1 MEIYFS
7 YGWEFENIN
16 EFNEIVGIY
25 LRQDTS
31 VKLGFSD
38 EEYFYLQLLPDTN
51 KYLFTTT
58 FKVHTSETH
67 IKSNHPYLCFSNI
80 NDAMEQ
86 IKEVKKTIRKDPMLI
101 DIVREKGQPSVYMW
115 NGIYQCSK

>member
-7 YGWEFENIN
+7 YGWKFENIN

-25 LRQDTS
+25 LRRDTS

-51 KYLFTTT
+51 KYLFATT
-58 FKVHTSETH
+58 FKVHSSLANS
-67 IKSNHPYLCFSNI
+67 IS
-80 NDAMEQ
+80 
-86 IKEVKKTIRKDPMLI
+86 
-101 DIVREKGQPSVYMW
+101 
-115 NGIYQCSK
+115 

>member
-25 LRQDTS
+25 LRRDTS

-38 EEYFYLQLLPDTN
+38 EEDFYLQLLPDTN
-51 KYLFTTT
+51 KYLFATT

-80 NDAMEQ
+80 KDAIEQ
-86 IKEVKKTIRKDPMLI
+86 IEEVKKTIRQDPMLI
-101 DIVREKGQPSVYMW
+101 DIVREKGQPSVYAVW
-115 NGIYQCSK
+115 NIPM